1 MKLLLLGADGQVGWE
16 LRQSLAPLGEV
27 IVADRVCADFEQHD
41 ALRDLVRASG
51 VDVVVNA
58 AAYTAVDRA
67 ESESDL
73 ATRINADAPGVI
85 AEECE
90 RLGALLVHYSTDYV
104 FDGEKDAPYVETD
117 APNPRS
123 VYGSTKLQGEQVIQ
137 ASGCRHLIF
146 RTSWVYSDRRNNF
159 VRTILRLAQER
170 ESLSVVSDQ
179 IGAPTSAAMIADVTA
194 RCIEQ
199 AVNADRPSGLFHLT
213 PTGETSWHGFASY
226 FLDLARNGGMEL
238 KADELRAIRT
248 DEFPCDAKRP
258 MNSRLCCDRIRDVFG
273 IELPEWWFHVRELI
287 ARMLQQENA

>member
-27 IVADRVCADFEQHD
+27 IVADRICADFEQLD
-41 ALRDLVRASG
+41 SLRELVRASG

-67 ESESDL
+67 ESESEL

-90 RLGALLVHYSTDYV
+90 RLGAMLVHYSTDYV
-104 FDGEKDAPYVETD
+104 FDGEKDSPYVETD

-123 VYGSTKLQGEQVIQ
+123 VYGSTKLQGEQAIQ

-146 RTSWVYSDRRNNF
+146 RTSWVYSDRRSNF
-159 VRTILRLAQER
+159 VRTILRLARER
-170 ESLSVVSDQ
+170 ESLSIVSDQ
-179 IGAPTSAAMIADVTA
+179 IGAPTSAALIADVTA
-194 RCIEQ
+194 RCVAQ
-199 AVNADRPSGLFHLT
+199 TALGDGPLGVFHLT

-226 FLDLARNGGMEL
+226 FLELARNGGMEL
-238 KADELRAIRT
+238 KVDEIRPIRT
-248 DEFPCDAKRP
+248 DEFPCGATRP
-258 MNSRLCCDRIRDVFG
+258 MNSRLCCDKIRDVFG
-273 IELPEWWFHVRELI
+273 VELPEWRFHVRELI
-287 ARMLQQENA
+287 ATMLQQENA

>member
-16 LRQSLAPLGEV
+16 LRRSLAPLGEV
-27 IVADRVCADFEQHD
+27 IVADRVCADFEQLD
-41 ALRDLVRASG
+41 ALRELVRASG

-67 ESESDL
+67 ESESEL
-73 ATRINADAPGVI
+73 ATRINSDAPGVI
-85 AEECE
+85 AEACE

-104 FDGEKDAPYVETD
+104 FDGEKDSPYVETD

-123 VYGSTKLQGEQVIQ
+123 VYGSTKLLGEQVIQ

-146 RTSWVYSDRRNNF
+146 RTSWVYSDRRSNF
-159 VRTILRLAQER
+159 VRTILRLARER

-179 IGAPTSAAMIADVTA
+179 IGVPTNAGMIADVTA
-194 RCIEQ
+194 RCIDQ
-199 AVNADRPSGLFHLT
+199 AVNADAPSGLFHLT

-238 KADELRAIRT
+238 KADEIRAIRT
-248 DEFPCDAKRP
+248 DEFPCDATRP

-273 IELPEWWFHVRELI
+273 IELPEWRFHVRELI
-287 ARMLQQENA
+287 ARMLEQEKV